1 MRRYKT
7 FPTTMPVEVVEP
19 IPLTAAFYQLQ
30 KTKQT
35 QLLKTKRELQVR
47 LKDAREM
54 GDLSENGAYKYA
66 KIELGSIG
74 KQLQQVSFLLKHGFV
89 AAPTSTSSIGFGSV
103 VTLASDRG
111 QVTYT
116 ILSEYE
122 ANPSLGSISLKS
134 PLGTIL
140 ADKQAGDTVML
151 EQPGRSV
158 AYQIISVE

>member
-19 IPLTAAFYQLQ
+19 IPLTAAFYQQQ
-30 KTKQT
+30 KDKLA

-74 KQLQQVSFLLKHGFV
+74 KQLQQVDFLLKHGFV
-89 AAPTSTSSIGFGSV
+89 AQPTHSSSIGFGSV
-103 VTLASDRG
+103 VTLGTGKG
-111 QVTYT
+111 QVVYT

-122 ANPSLGSISLKS
+122 ANPSHGSISLKS
-134 PLGTIL
+134 PLGKLLI
-140 ADKQAGDTVML
+140 DKKVGDEVVL
-151 EQPGRSV
+151 EQPGRSM
-158 AYQIISVE
+158 AYTILSVG